1 MFGDKRKWLALGL
14 IAMLAIPTLPAASPA
29 SAQAQ
34 RTFPETG
41 KTVKGRFL
49 EYWNNNGGLPQQGYP
64 ISEEMREVS
73 DTNGQSY
80 TVQYFERAVFEAHP
94 ENPRPYDV
102 LLQLLG
108 TFLYQQKYK
117 GNAPGQQANT
127 SAGSRMFN
135 ETGKRV
141 GGRFLEYWN
150 RNGGLAQQ
158 GYPISE
164 EFDEVSDLN
173 GQRYRV
179 QYFERAVFEYH
190 PENQPAFQVLLSQLG
205 TFRYRVKYQGGT
217 PPQGGGNPPPNARA
231 TACGNLPNNVPS
243 NDLAIS
249 DKLQVRGGETIQF
262 AAGYFRPAEPMSF
275 WFTFP
280 DGSVLGTGSPL
291 TPRDVEGTNF
301 EVIPDGEGILG
312 PVPIRIPEVG
322 REFPGI
328 WAITFQGSQSQ
339 RQAVIYFC
347 VTP

>member
-1 MFGDKRKWLALGL
+1 MFGDKKKWLALGL
-14 IAMLAIPTLPAASPA
+14 VAMLALTTLPAATPA
-29 SAQAQ
+29 SAQGQ
-34 RTFPETG
+34 RFFPETN

-49 EYWNNNGGLPQQGYP
+49 EYWNQNGGLSQQGYP
-64 ISEEMREVS
+64 LTEEMREVS
-73 DTNGQSY
+73 DTNGQTY
-80 TVQYFERAVFEAHP
+80 TVQYFERAVFEHHP

-108 TFLYQQKYK
+108 SFLYNQKYR
-117 GNAPGQQANT
+117 GNAPNQQPNT
-127 SAGSRMFN
+127 AAGSRLFT

-141 GGRFLEYWN
+141 GGRFLDYWN

-158 GYPISE
+158 GLPISE
-164 EFDEVSDLN
+164 EFNEVSDLN
-173 GQRYRV
+173 GQTYRV

-205 TFRYRVKYQGGT
+205 TFRLRAKQ
-217 PPQGGGNPPPNARA
+217 QGGGGGGGNQPPAPNARA

-243 NDLAIS
+243 NDWAAS

-262 AAGYFRPAEPMSF
+262 AAGVFRPAEPMSF

-291 TPRDVEGTNF
+291 RPEDVEGTNF
-301 EVIPDGEGILG
+301 EVIPNGEGILG

-322 REFPGI
+322 REYPGI